1 MPFTA
6 ALNARL
12 QYQPGPKCGADSEAL
27 TVQAAEACAA
37 GGYPNPNPVIL
48 TLTRP
53 RRVQRLGA

>member
-1 MPFTA
+1 MPFA
-6 ALNARL
+6 VALNERL

-27 TVQAAEACAA
+27 TVQAEACAA
-37 GGYPNPNPVIL
+37 GGYPNPNPTTL